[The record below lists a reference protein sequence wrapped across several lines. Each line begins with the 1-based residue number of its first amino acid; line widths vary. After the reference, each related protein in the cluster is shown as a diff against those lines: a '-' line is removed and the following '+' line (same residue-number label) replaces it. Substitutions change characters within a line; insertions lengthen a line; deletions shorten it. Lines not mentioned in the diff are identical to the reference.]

1 VRELWIRLDPTLE
14 KEKKKALIK
23 GTKDFCAAY
32 IADENDEELAR
43 QKGAKVLVSPK
54 RGDVILVDRI
64 EKIPSAKKRQG
75 PICFIATVSSREDQE
90 KIVRA
95 AESSVDY
102 IAIKCSD
109 WKVIPLENLIAKLYG
124 RSRLLAWVSSA
135 QEAKLALGV
144 LEIGVDGVVAEIS
157 DPQEIKEIYEGIKT
171 VKTRVMEK
179 EAAERIALVPAKVVE
194 LKPLSSGARV
204 CVDTCDLMKIG
215 EGILVGCQSSGLF
228 LIQAEVYDSPYVASR
243 PFRVNAGPAALY
255 VLAPGGKTRYLS
267 EIRAGDEILIVD
279 REGRN
284 RTANVCRVKIEWR
297 PLMLIEA
304 EHKGKRIK
312 TIVQNAETIRLVTK
326 EGHKSVADLKQGD
339 EVLLHVEE
347 GGRHFGTL
355 VKEETVIER

>member
-312 TIVQNAETIRLVTK
+312 TIVQNAETIRVVTR
-326 EGHKSVADLKQGD
+326 EGHKSVADLKPGD
-339 EVLLHVEE
+339 EVLVQMEE